1 MLFDKCKADICPAAQ
16 IVMCH
21 VVLSIFH
28 RVLVH
33 EIVLLQGQYR
43 TAAKGLSSLFA
54 HASALDSKRTAV
66 NKSTGKTSED
76 SPIAQLLKGIFS
88 TNH

>member
-1 MLFDKCKADICPAAQ
+1 
-16 IVMCH
+16 MCH
-21 VVLSIFH
+21 VVLPIFH

-33 EIVLLQGQYR
+33 EIVLLQGRYR
-43 TAAKGLSSLFA
+43 AAAKGSSSLFA